1 MAGGFSGGTAFDGNW
16 HSVAFRRNGTVF
28 ELFVDGTRVAST
40 TATLATGSTC
50 NRTTLMHPLMQRN
63 DRDTLRVAF
72 NTPRFGIQRCQIARL
87 WPYKQ
92 LGLLILRRRQ
102 LPGQCHAHADST
114 ATPTPTATAT
124 HTPTPTATA
133 TRRDSDSYCNAH
145 TYADSNS
152 KRNTVCSTYGHDECG
167 Q

>member
-1 MAGGFSGGTAFDGNW
+1 MQSNDLDAPSD
-16 HSVAFRRNGTVF
+16 
-28 ELFVDGTRVAST
+28 
-40 TATLATGSTC
+40 
-50 NRTTLMHPLMQRN
+50 QRN
-63 DRDTLRVAF
+63 DCDTLRVAS

-102 LPGQCHAHADST
+102 LPGRHANSNADSYSYAHADSDSNGH
-114 ATPTPTATAT
+114 ADC
-124 HTPTPTATA
+124 
-133 TRRDSDSYCNAH
+133 DSDANGNAH